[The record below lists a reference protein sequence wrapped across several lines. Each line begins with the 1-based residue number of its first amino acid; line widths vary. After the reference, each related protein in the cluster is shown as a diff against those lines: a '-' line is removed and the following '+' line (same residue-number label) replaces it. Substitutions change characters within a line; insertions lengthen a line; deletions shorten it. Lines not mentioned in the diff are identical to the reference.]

1 MTQASNWDAII
12 VGGGI
17 IGAAVAYK
25 IQQRDPVA
33 RVLVLE
39 KEPQPAS
46 HQTGRNSGVIHS
58 GLYYKPGSM
67 KARTCLDGYHQLVK
81 FCEQHQ
87 LPYDICGKLVAA
99 TNDQEVERLHAL
111 KQRGQA
117 NGLSDLTILSGEEA
131 MKIEPELVCLAAL
144 YVPQTGIVNYVKVT
158 QAMLQA
164 STVLTNC
171 KVTGLKRHQ
180 GLTTVTS
187 NVGSHQATRVIVCA
201 GLQSDRLAAMDGLD
215 ARMRIVPFRGDYFEL
230 KPQAVAKVKHL
241 IYPVPD
247 PQFPFLGVHFT
258 RMIEGGVD
266 CGPNAVFSMAREG
279 YGKLDLHPKDLLD
292 ALSWVG
298 TLALFAKHWSHGF
311 KEVHRALSK
320 AAFLKALN
328 RLIPSLT
335 SSDIQAARSGIR
347 AQAVDIKGQLV
358 DDFVLR
364 QGEAAFHVLNAP
376 SPAATSSLAI
386 ADEILN
392 QAWPK

>member
-1 MTQASNWDAII
+1 MTQASSWDAII

-25 IQQRDPVA
+25 IQQRDPSA
-33 RVLVLE
+33 KVLVLE
-39 KEPQPAS
+39 KESKPAS

-67 KARTCLDGYHQLVK
+67 KARTCLDGYHQLLK
-81 FCEQHQ
+81 FCQLHE

-99 TNDQEVERLHAL
+99 TNDQEVDRLHAL
-111 KQRGQA
+111 KERGQT
-117 NGLSDLTILSGEEA
+117 NGLTHLTILSGEEA
-131 MKIEPELVCLAAL
+131 MEMEPELACLAAL
-144 YVPQTGIVNYVKVT
+144 HVPQTGIVNYVKVT
-158 QAMLQA
+158 QAMLKG
-164 STVLTNC
+164 SEVITNC
-171 KVTGLKRHQ
+171 KVKGLKRHQ
-180 GLTTVTS
+180 GVTTVSS
-187 NVGSHQATRVIVCA
+187 NIGKHQAPRVIVCA

-230 KPQAVAKVKHL
+230 KPQAIAKVKHL

-258 RMIEGGVD
+258 RMIEGGVE
-266 CGPNAVFSMAREG
+266 CGPR
-279 YGKLDLHPKDLLD
+279 
-292 ALSWVG
+292 
-298 TLALFAKHWSHGF
+298 HWNDGL
-311 KEVHRALSK
+311 KEMHRALSK

-335 SSDIQAARSGIR
+335 GSDIQASRSGIR

-358 DDFVLR
+358 DDFVLK
-364 QGEAAFHVLNAP
+364 QGAAAFHVLNAP

>member
-1 MTQASNWDAII
+1 MTQASSWDAII

-25 IQQRDPVA
+25 IQQRDPSA
-33 RVLVLE
+33 KVLVLE
-39 KEPQPAS
+39 KESKPAS

-67 KARTCLDGYHQLVK
+67 KARTCLDGYHQLLK
-81 FCEQHQ
+81 FCQLHE

-99 TNDQEVERLHAL
+99 TNDQEVDRLHAL
-111 KQRGQA
+111 KERGQT
-117 NGLSDLTILSGEEA
+117 NGLTHLTILSGEEA
-131 MKIEPELVCLAAL
+131 MEMEPELACLAAL
-144 YVPQTGIVNYVKVT
+144 HVPQTGIVNYVKVT
-158 QAMLQA
+158 QAMLKG
-164 STVLTNC
+164 SEVITNC
-171 KVTGLKRHQ
+171 KVKGLKRHQ
-180 GLTTVTS
+180 GVTTVSS
-187 NVGSHQATRVIVCA
+187 NIGKHQAPRVIVCA

-230 KPQAVAKVKHL
+230 KPQAIAKVKHL

-258 RMIEGGVD
+258 RMIEGGVE

-292 ALSWVG
+292 ALSWRG
-298 TLALFAKHWSHGF
+298 TLELFARHWNDGL
-311 KEVHRALSK
+311 KEMHRALSK

-335 SSDIQAARSGIR
+335 GSDIQALRSGIR

-358 DDFVLR
+358 DDFVLK
-364 QGEAAFHVLNAP
+364 QGAAAFHVLNAP